1 MIANTDRIIGALSIQ
16 PMQWTVKRL
25 AEWLNMNSWTVKAL
39 HVERLVESN
48 RVANDLREYGKGRPR
63 IVYRLLK

>member
-1 MIANTDRIIGALSIQ
+1 MISSADRIIGALSIQ
-16 PMQWTVKRL
+16 SMQWTVKRL
-25 AEWLNMNSWTVKAL
+25 AEWLNMNSWTVKAAC
-39 HVERLVESN
+39 ERLVESN